1 MFQTEQI
8 NKLADLI
15 ICFCGTSPNVTQSRL
30 LCTQLI
36 TALQVQIQGVEKT
49 KIFFPPDWVSTK
61 VGTEIVCR
69 YNAPKNLN
77 SQHTPQ
83 FGQPKHAPETSQLCP
98 LMPLNSSSKQTKATR
113 ILRLHVYI
121 TKFLSKSQIFVSYLY
136 VNPRSQNRL
145 FLPLWDFIKCTFF

>member
-1 MFQTEQI
+1 MFQTKQT
-8 NKLADLI
+8 NKLAIFDDLFLWNI
-15 ICFCGTSPNVTQSRL
+15 PKCHAKQATL
-30 LCTQLI
+30 H
-36 TALQVQIQGVEKT
+36 TAYHRTAGSYPGSGK
-49 KIFFPPDWVSTK
+49 KIMFFPPNWVSTK

-121 TKFLSKSQIFVSYLY
+121 TKFLSKSQIFASSLLL
-136 VNPRSQNRL
+136 NS
-145 FLPLWDFIKCTFF
+145 

>member
-1 MFQTEQI
+1 MSR
-8 NKLADLI
+8 KAGYSAHSL
-15 ICFCGTSPNVTQSRL
+15 SPHCRFISREWKK
-30 LCTQLI
+30 I
-36 TALQVQIQGVEKT
+36 
-49 KIFFPPDWVSTK
+49 IFFPPNWVSTK

-121 TKFLSKSQIFVSYLY
+121 TKFLSKSQIFTSSSVSYQEVKTLTH
-136 VNPRSQNRL
+136 VNY
-145 FLPLWDFIKCTFF
+145 CTEK

>member
-8 NKLADLI
+8 NKLADLMT
-15 ICFCGTSPNVTQSRL
+15 CFCGTSPNVTQSRL

-36 TALQVQIQGVEKT
+36 TALQVQIQGVEKP

-83 FGQPKHAPETSQLCP
+83 FGQPKHAPETSQMCP

-113 ILRLHVYI
+113 ILRLHNYI
-121 TKFLSKSQIFVSYLY
+121 TKFLSKSQIFASPLHI
-136 VNPRSQNRL
+136 NTRRQNCL
-145 FLPLWDFIKCTFF
+145 FVLFGHFIKRTFF